1 MGNNMEELP
10 LLLNSLIFLS
20 SHNKLNYKQLCK
32 SLAKILNQTT
42 TTDCIPKTTNAFPD
56 DSNFVAANT
65 AIILAIK
72 NNCRAEIV
80 QVVTTNRQ
88 RHTEQCQTETD
99 HARRVRTVKFPKA
112 WSQTISG
119 ATEDD
124 VTVSTR
130 SNRKYDF
137 VLNYCFECF

>member
-1 MGNNMEELP
+1 M
-10 LLLNSLIFLS
+10 
-20 SHNKLNYKQLCK
+20 
-32 SLAKILNQTT
+32 
-42 TTDCIPKTTNAFPD
+42 TTNEFPD

-65 AIILAIK
+65 AIILVIK
-72 NNCRAEIV
+72 NNSLREIV

-88 RHTEQCQTETD
+88 RHTTQCQTEYTTD
-99 HARRVRTVKFPKA
+99 HARRERTVKFPKA
-112 WSQTISG
+112 WSQTIS

-137 VLNYCFECF
+137 VLNYCFECV